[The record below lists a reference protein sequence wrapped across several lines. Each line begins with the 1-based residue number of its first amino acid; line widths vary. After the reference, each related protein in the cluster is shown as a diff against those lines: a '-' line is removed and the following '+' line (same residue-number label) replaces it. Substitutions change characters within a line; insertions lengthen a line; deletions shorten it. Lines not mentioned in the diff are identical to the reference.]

1 MWKHNQFLV
10 YLFSFFFWKILRRGQ
25 RKWLSFFCNNN
36 NRSRWMFLLMNA
48 LILSFFW
55 FLCGNIIHI
64 FFFNF
69 FLLFVITQ
77 TWLYLDLSN
86 ATACNF
92 FMKVFFLD
100 LISVNIL
107 CLVEYIIF
115 YRRLSDW
122 RVIQVPMS
130 LKLAEEWTCEST
142 PCRLTTSFFLKKIK
156 MIKEREI

>member
-1 MWKHNQFLV
+1 
-10 YLFSFFFWKILRRGQ
+10 
-25 RKWLSFFCNNN
+25 
-36 NRSRWMFLLMNA
+36 MFLLMNA

-142 PCRLTTSFFLKKIK
+142 PYRLTTSFFLKKIK
-156 MIKEREI
+156 MIKERDIDVYICGGLLNFWNDSFWWEPNLCLLWISSILVVMLVIF